1 MVAPSA
7 THDTTHV
14 GLLGLYALTQMAR
27 VGPVHGYFLSERIAE
42 RTEGAWRPG
51 PGAIYPA
58 LNKLTQRKFARSH
71 VEGRRRLY
79 SITPQGRAMLA
90 RFRTRATYWTSRAPD
105 LTALWAEVWG
115 VDDVGSFLLLRLR
128 RSLDAI
134 DSVLASPPPRG
145 SPRAGHTPLRHD
157 VIGELATRLEQLRR
171 AEAGGTPTPIR
182 RAVGARP

>member
-1 MVAPSA
+1 MPPRLV
-7 THDTTHV
+7 
-14 GLLGLYALTQMAR
+14 GLYALACMERDGA
-27 VGPVHGYFLSERIAE
+27 VYGYSLAGRIAE
-42 RTEGAWRPG
+42 QTEGAWRPG

-58 LNKLTQRKFARSH
+58 LDRLTQRKLARSR

-90 RFRTRATYWTSRAPD
+90 RFRTRSTSWTSRTPD
-105 LTALWAEVWG
+105 LTALWARVWG

-134 DSVLASPPPRG
+134 DSALASPPPSG
-145 SPRAGHTPLRHD
+145 SPSPGRASLRDD
-157 VIGELATRLEQLRR
+157 VIGEIAARLDHLRR
-171 AEAGGTPTPIR
+171 AEPGRTPSVVP